1 MPNDDKW
8 VISSSGR
15 HMFVSFKVLT
25 FLSDPGFLAKIHYG
39 NEIKNIKILCIK
51 KYTFTFQSIVQM

>member
-15 HMFVSFKVLT
+15 HIFVSFNVDIIY
-25 FLSDPGFLAKIHYG
+25 SAPGFTTKIHYG
-39 NEIKNIKILCIK
+39 NEINNIKIVLK
-51 KYTFTFQSIVQM
+51 NQKYI